1 MDPAKRIRRKLL
13 DWYRRARR
21 PLPWRATSD
30 PYRIW
35 VSEVMLQQTR
45 VVAVVPYYE
54 RFIKRFPDVK
64 SLAEAPEQELL
75 ACWSGLGYYSRARN
89 LQRSAQMIVEMGGFP
104 ENFKRIR
111 SLPGIG
117 DYTAAAI
124 ASIAFGLPHAALDGN
139 VLRVL
144 SRLSNDAGDIRA
156 RETRERISALASRL
170 LDRKNPG
177 DFNQAMMELGATL
190 CTPRRPQCLLCPLS
204 PECDALAAGRQNEL
218 PVKLRGA
225 QTVQLEYTLLLV
237 RRNGCFLLRQR
248 NTASRKL
255 AGFWEA
261 PCTADLP
268 AARVGREIGRFKH
281 SIMHHEYRV
290 TVRFASVVKCPPGF
304 RWIDANT
311 LDQLPLTTATKKALK
326 LL

>member
-13 DWYRRARR
+13 DWYRRVRR

-54 RFIKRFPDVK
+54 RFINRFPDVK

-89 LQRSAQMIVEMGGFP
+89 LQRSAQIVVEMGGFP

-177 DFNQAMMELGATL
+177 DFNQAMMELGATV
-190 CTPRRPQCLLCPLS
+190 CTPKRPQCLLCPLS
-204 PECDALAAGRQNEL
+204 PECDALAAGRHNEL
-218 PVKLRGA
+218 PVKLRR
-225 QTVQLEYTLLLV
+225 VQMVQSEYTLLLV

-248 NTASRKL
+248 HTNSGKL

-261 PCTADLP
+261 PCMADLP

-304 RWIDANT
+304 RWIGAGT
-311 LDQLPLTTATKKALK
+311 LEQLPLTTATKKALK